1 MTRPGDS
8 ARIPWIVYSVMLV
21 TTLFW
26 ALGHPLGRII
36 LRTVHPFQL
45 AFINLLVG
53 LLALVAYLAA
63 SGKLRSLRAVSR
75 GDLAGSLGLGV
86 LGFAV
91 YQVLTFSALSRI
103 PASINAVLVSTNVVM
118 IAPLAALVLGERLR
132 WARAAAIVCAFAG
145 VVLITFSQGFAAG
158 TRIDPIGCT
167 FSLLAAL
174 SFALYTVLGKRVVQR
189 TDPLIVTA
197 LALFSGAVLL
207 GVATSAT
214 IGFGR
219 LWSADGQAWSLMILL
234 GLTMIGFGYP
244 AWFACLKRLPA
255 SRASVFI
262 YLTPVFAVILS
273 FLILGERVTWPFFA
287 GGVLVL
293 GGIAAATASG

>member
-1 MTRPGDS
+1 MTRPGGS
-8 ARIPWIVYSVMLV
+8 PRIPRTVYLVMLV

-53 LLALVAYLAA
+53 LLALVSYLAA

-75 GDLAGSLGLGV
+75 GDFVGSLGLGV
-86 LGFAV
+86 LGFAI

-132 WARAAAIVCAFAG
+132 WVRAAAIVCAFAG
-145 VVLITFSQGFAAG
+145 VVLITLSQGFAAG
-158 TRIDPIGCT
+158 SRIDPVGCV
-167 FSLLAAL
+167 FSLLAAF
-174 SFALYTVLGKRVVQR
+174 SFALYTVLGKRIVQR
-189 TDPLIVTA
+189 TDPLLATA
-197 LALFSGAVLL
+197 LALFSGTVLL
-207 GVATSAT
+207 GVTASAT
-214 IGFGR
+214 IGFGP

-234 GLTMIGFGYP
+234 GLTMIGFAYP

-255 SRASVFI
+255 SRVSVFI

-273 FLILGERVTWPFFA
+273 FVILGERVTWPFFT

-293 GGIAAATASG
+293 GGIAAATVSG